1 MLNYYMIKA
10 LVIIFFLMMGM
21 GMMALSINLPYYL
34 SEYNVAVA
42 SIGVVFVVLALIAI
56 FKMRD

>member
-1 MLNYYMIKA
+1 MIKA
-10 LVIIFFLMMGM
+10 LVIIFFLMMGI

-34 SEYNVAVA
+34 SGYNVAVA
-42 SIGVVFVVLALIAI
+42 CMGVVFVVLALIAI

>member
-1 MLNYYMIKA
+1 MPNYCMLKA
-10 LVIIFFLMMGM
+10 LVIIFFLMMGI

-34 SEYNVAVA
+34 SGYNVAVA
-42 SIGVVFVVLALIAI
+42 CMGVVFVILALIAI